1 MYTENKLKNKI
12 KNKPRSLS
20 SRMSNKSKDGND
32 RVFEPKTDDDNDDD
46 DDDNMQ
52 YLDYDDMDIT
62 PEQSPIDD
70 IDGDLEELI
79 TALTEDI
86 NMIDNDDGI
95 GHLPLLQSLS
105 DKK

>member
-1 MYTENKLKNKI
+1 MGG
-12 KNKPRSLS
+12 
-20 SRMSNKSKDGND
+20 DND
-32 RVFEPKTDDDNDDD
+32 RVFESKTDDDNDDD
-46 DDDNMQ
+46 DDDN
-52 YLDYDDMDIT
+52 MDIT

-79 TALTEDI
+79 TALTDDI

-105 DKK
+105 DKKRNRVQKEDKKCVKNKKNKLSINHQK